1 MSTQHRSGYS
11 YTPPPTPPAP
21 QILPWLAREAALPDA
36 RAEALWVTACRQT
49 SLKGIPSG
57 SSEFWKQ
64 AMATLHCLLEAESS
78 QLDQKYVLRRWVR
91 LQRKIHTLQATW
103 LDAGITVAARL
114 QRAVQHRRSKLT
126 PCH

>member
-1 MSTQHRSGYS
+1 M
-11 YTPPPTPPAP
+11 
-21 QILPWLAREAALPDA
+21 PWPLA
-36 RAEALWVTACRQT
+36 TACRQT
-49 SLKGIPSG
+49 SLKGIP
-57 SSEFWKQ
+57 FDHRNWKQ

-103 LDAGITVAARL
+103 LDAGMTNPARL
-114 QRAVQHRRSKLT
+114 QRAVQYRRSKLT